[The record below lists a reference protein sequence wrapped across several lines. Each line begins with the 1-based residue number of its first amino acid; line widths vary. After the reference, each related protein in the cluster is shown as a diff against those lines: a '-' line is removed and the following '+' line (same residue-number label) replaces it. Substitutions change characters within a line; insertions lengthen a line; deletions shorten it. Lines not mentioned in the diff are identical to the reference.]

1 MIDLYLQLLH
11 LPETVRL
18 GLIEFVGGGL
28 PGKVWMYG
36 TAILQ
41 GILCLVNLM
50 FWDKDEYWIKVWR
63 VDERDVKYNGFKLFL
78 TAISCIL
85 VMAWEIVL
93 IVSWYILIIFIVP
106 ISLFVLFR
114 VKRAIT
120 KKLDK
125 AFLSSR

>member
-11 LPETVRL
+11 LPETV
-18 GLIEFVGGGL
+18 VGGGP

-50 FWDKDEYWIKVWR
+50 FWDKDEYWIEVWR

-78 TAISCIL
+78 TAISCML
-85 VMAWEIVL
+85 LMAWEIVL

-106 ISLFVLFR
+106 ISLFVLFK
-114 VKRAIT
+114 VKKAIT

-125 AFLSSR
+125 AFLSSG